1 MRWRR
6 GCGRSRREP
15 RPLGPQRQ
23 HRRHRAAGEE
33 EEAEAEHR
41 RIDHGHGGY
50 LPVGHSMTC
59 FSHPLAEPGLSR
71 PFSRGS
77 ASAPQPRAML
87 RRSLLALLLL
97 PLAARADDDDQ
108 DRARAAVERG
118 EIRPLSRILAE
129 LERRFVGQVVDTV
142 LDRDDGRWVYEFKLL
157 PPSGRMYRV
166 KMDAATGAVIETRG
180 PVQERR

>member
-1 MRWRR
+1 
-6 GCGRSRREP
+6 
-15 RPLGPQRQ
+15 
-23 HRRHRAAGEE
+23 
-33 EEAEAEHR
+33 
-41 RIDHGHGGY
+41 
-50 LPVGHSMTC
+50 
-59 FSHPLAEPGLSR
+59 
-71 PFSRGS
+71 
-77 ASAPQPRAML
+77 ML

-97 PLAARADDDDQ
+97 PTAARADDDDQ

-129 LERRFVGQVVDTV
+129 LERRFVGQVVDTD

-166 KMDAATGAVIETRG
+166 KMDAATGGVIETRG